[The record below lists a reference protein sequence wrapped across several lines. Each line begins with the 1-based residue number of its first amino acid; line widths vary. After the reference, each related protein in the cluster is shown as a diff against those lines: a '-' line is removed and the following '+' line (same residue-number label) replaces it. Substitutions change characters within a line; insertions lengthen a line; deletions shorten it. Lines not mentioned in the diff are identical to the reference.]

1 MVHVTKQQLCLRDF
15 WKKILMKK
23 FLCRVFDTKL
33 SSHVCV
39 CHFQTTH
46 TITGCTHWSVC
57 FHSSHRSFPLHP
69 FRMFPLTESKWR
81 GAVDALMMLNVCFV
95 ALIHVKLWAIDRQ
108 CFQTIMMRT
117 GLIKHAEY
125 MDFLK
130 RWETAIKSRWQS
142 QQCQSLGKVLQV
154 NPETFSGLQ
163 SLFCLLIV
171 FIIY

>member
-39 CHFQTTH
+39 SFSDHTH
-46 TITGCTHWSVC
+46 HHWLYTLECV
-57 FHSSHRSFPLHP
+57 FPQLPLHP

-95 ALIHVKLWAIDRQ
+95 ALTHVKLWAIDRQ

-142 QQCQSLGKVLQV
+142 QQCQSLRKVLQV

>member
-1 MVHVTKQQLCLRDF
+1 MVHVTKQQLCLSDF
-15 WKKILMKK
+15 WIKIPMKK
-23 FLCRVFDTKL
+23 FVCRLCDRKL
-33 SSHVCV
+33 SSRVCV
-39 CHFQTTH
+39 IFRPH
-46 TITGCTHWSVC
+46 TPSLAVHTGDVWQRLQVFMC
-57 FHSSHRSFPLHP
+57 FHSSHRSFPLQLDP

-95 ALIHVKLWAIDRQ
+95 ALTHVKLWAIDRQ

-142 QQCQSLGKVLQV
+142 QQCHRVNRKALQV
-154 NPETFSGLQ
+154 NSETTLGL
-163 SLFCLLIV
+163 
-171 FIIY
+171 

>member
-1 MVHVTKQQLCLRDF
+1 MLLSNNFASGISGR
-15 WKKILMKK
+15 K
-23 FLCRVFDTKL
+23 FLWRNFCAECLTQNF
-33 SSHVCV
+33 HHMCV

-95 ALIHVKLWAIDRQ
+95 ALTHVKLWAIDRQ